1 MKFGAA
7 CSKCGAY
14 FVADRE
20 QVRMCPWCERI
31 ESGGSESGLYEFPE
45 GSTEDSAGP

>member
-14 FVADRE
+14 FIAERE
-20 QVRMCPWCERI
+20 QARLCPWCEKV